1 MSRLV
6 VLLAFRLTFGRD
18 SIGFALSGGAL
29 LGALGILAFSR
40 EALLPAGFVLRR
52 LLL

>member
-1 MSRLV
+1 MSCLLV
-6 VLLAFRLTFGRD
+6 FLGLRLTFGGD